1 MPITGTQHV
10 FTADNIK
17 TAPDE
22 SGVYALFKTGKLVYV
37 GSATTSIR
45 SRLHRHQNGEEGEC
59 TKSATDYAC
68 ETTGSPQVRERELLQ
83 EYKDDKGTLPDCND
97 VMP

>member
-1 MPITGTQHV
+1 MPITGSKHA

-37 GSATTSIR
+37 GSATDSIR
-45 SRLHRHQNGEEGEC
+45 SRLLRHNNGNEGEC
-59 TKSATDYAC
+59 TKSATDFAC
-68 ETTGSPQVRERELLQ
+68 ETTGSPQVRERELLN
-83 EYKDDKGTLPDCND
+83 EFKDENGTLPDCND